1 MRKNMK
7 NLSLRVCVTS
17 LYMIFP
23 SSIYLPATFMISIFF
38 TAKSYFVVYMYHIF
52 CYSFILEE
60 HLSCFHF
67 LAIVAKAAMNMS
79 ERGTVGEYVG

>member
-1 MRKNMK
+1 
-7 NLSLRVCVTS
+7 
-17 LYMIFP
+17 
-23 SSIYLPATFMISIFF
+23 MISIFF